1 LKEVYDLQTDVR
13 QKHMN
18 SLVIILITIVVTALL
33 LEAAGWRVPRGA
45 RIRRERDEFIA
56 FPYYY
61 EAPSVGKVTLLRGV
75 IIAAFTIVIAAIERT
90 YL

>member
-1 LKEVYDLQTDVR
+1 
-13 QKHMN
+13 MS

-33 LEAAGWRVPRGA
+33 LEAAGWRVPRGR

-61 EAPSVGKVTLLRGV
+61 
-75 IIAAFTIVIAAIERT
+75 
-90 YL
+90 

>member
-1 LKEVYDLQTDVR
+1 
-13 QKHMN
+13 MN
-18 SLVIILITIVVTALL
+18 SLAIILITIVVTALL

-45 RIRRERDEFIA
+45 QIRRERDEFIA
-56 FPYYY
+56 FAYYY
-61 EAPSVGKVTLLRGV
+61 EAPGVGKLALLRGM

>member
-1 LKEVYDLQTDVR
+1 
-13 QKHMN
+13 
-18 SLVIILITIVVTALL
+18 LL

-56 FPYYY
+56 LLYYY
-61 EAPSVGKVTLLRGV
+61 EAPSDTKVALLRGV
-75 IIAAFTIVIAAIERT
+75 IIAVFIIVIAAIERT